1 MPLSLRQLLNTIKL
15 AQWINMYD
23 NNISL
28 PANPDLH
35 VLFTDDHIFVLYD
48 QNSDLAKHIII
59 LSRKKTYWQ
68 VWWSVFFCRF
78 CWDHIVILNNYY
90 CTTFRCHQIRPSSNG
105 LAAQLLKEL
114 LLCFKEVYVYFN
126 LSLLFIVLTDSE
138 KSKKEKGKVCI
149 STWCLTMWMQ
159 YYHYYYYFYIV
170 KTKFFT
176 MQRW

>member
-1 MPLSLRQLLNTIKL
+1 MHQYIIVHQGSTIVLCHFVHCAFVLKATFKHNECAILAIKL

-35 VLFTDDHIFVLYD
+35 VLFTDDHIFVLCD

-78 CWDHIVILNNYY
+78 CWDHIVILNY

-105 LAAQLLKEL
+105 LAAQLL
-114 LLCFKEVYVYFN
+114 
-126 LSLLFIVLTDSE
+126 
-138 KSKKEKGKVCI
+138 
-149 STWCLTMWMQ
+149 
-159 YYHYYYYFYIV
+159 
-170 KTKFFT
+170 
-176 MQRW
+176 